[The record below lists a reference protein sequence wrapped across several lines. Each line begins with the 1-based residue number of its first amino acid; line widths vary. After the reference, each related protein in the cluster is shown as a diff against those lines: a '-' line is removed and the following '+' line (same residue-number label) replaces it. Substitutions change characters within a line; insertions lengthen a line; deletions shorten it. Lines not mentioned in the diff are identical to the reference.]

1 MATAEWLE
9 LFPTAKLYHQSTLAS
24 DHSMLLLRMVAGSNR
39 KRVKRSFKFE
49 SIWLKESSCE
59 EMVRSA
65 WEEGVIASS
74 GWELNSCLKI
84 CRDRLEAWNKDVF
97 GHVGRNISD
106 LQRRLE
112 WLESQPSN
120 PELIQ
125 ALKFTRAELNCWL
138 EKEDT
143 MWRQR
148 ARLNWFQ
155 GGDCNTS
162 FFHAK
167 ASSRQR
173 KNLIEGL
180 MDVDG
185 IWQEDEGK
193 IEEVVVEYYN
203 NLFTSS
209 SPSNFSELLQA
220 IQPKVTPSMNQ
231 MLLKPFTGEEVRLA
245 LKQMHLLKA
254 PGPDGMPPLFFQ
266 HFWSTSGEVVTNT
279 VLNFLNFGI
288 FPPNFNDTNIVL
300 IPKVKEP
307 KVVTDYRPI
316 SLCNM
321 VYKMASKAITNRLKK
336 ILPSIISDTQ
346 SAFVHGRLITDNVIV
361 TFETMHHIS
370 QKKGGKRGEMAL
382 KLDMSKAYD
391 RMEWTCL
398 DKIMKKLG
406 FVEHW
411 RRLIMRCVSTISY
424 AININGRPRG
434 RIIPSRGI

>member
-1 MATAEWLE
+1 MLVSDGWGLGRWHLTGFYGNPETTRRPESWAKLKHLKGVAALPWLVIRDFNELTSLSEKEGGGERPRQQMDNFIDVINFCDLKDIGFVGPRFTWIYQKADGTQIRERLDRALATAKWLE
-9 LFPTAKLYHQSTLAS
+9 LFPAAKLYHQSTSAS
-24 DHSMLLLRMVAGSNR
+24 DHSMLLLRMVAGSKR

-49 SIWLKESSCE
+49 SMWLKESSCE
-59 EMVRSA
+59 EVVRSA

-74 GWELNSCLKI
+74 DWELNSCLKI
-84 CRDRLEAWNKDVF
+84 CRDRLEEWNKDVF

-155 GGDCNTS
+155 GGDRNTS
-162 FFHAK
+162 FFHTK

-180 MDVDG
+180 MDADG
-185 IWQEDEGK
+185 VWQEDEGK

-209 SPSNFSELLQA
+209 SPLDFSELLQA
-220 IQPKVTPSMNQ
+220 IQSKLTPSMNQ

-245 LKQMHLLKA
+245 LKQMHPLKA
-254 PGPDGMPPLFFQ
+254 PGPNGMPPLFF
-266 HFWSTSGEVVTNT
+266 
-279 VLNFLNFGI
+279 
-288 FPPNFNDTNIVL
+288 
-300 IPKVKEP
+300 
-307 KVVTDYRPI
+307 
-316 SLCNM
+316 
-321 VYKMASKAITNRLKK
+321 
-336 ILPSIISDTQ
+336 
-346 SAFVHGRLITDNVIV
+346 
-361 TFETMHHIS
+361 
-370 QKKGGKRGEMAL
+370 
-382 KLDMSKAYD
+382 
-391 RMEWTCL
+391 
-398 DKIMKKLG
+398 
-406 FVEHW
+406 
-411 RRLIMRCVSTISY
+411 
-424 AININGRPRG
+424 
-434 RIIPSRGI
+434 